1 MLLGD
6 LNHETRGFQEIKA
19 GNLASA
25 WKMHI
30 FSAFRAHF
38 AMILP
43 LDLGNPPEGR
53 STCMRGNWDVSL
65 IFVKGKLRMWK
76 CNTQL

>member
-25 WKMHI
+25 
-30 FSAFRAHF
+30 

-43 LDLGNPPEGR
+43 LDLGNPPKVR
-53 STCMRGNWDVSL
+53 STCTRGNWDVSL
-65 IFVKGKLRMWK
+65 VFVISYECGNAMPSYE
-76 CNTQL
+76 